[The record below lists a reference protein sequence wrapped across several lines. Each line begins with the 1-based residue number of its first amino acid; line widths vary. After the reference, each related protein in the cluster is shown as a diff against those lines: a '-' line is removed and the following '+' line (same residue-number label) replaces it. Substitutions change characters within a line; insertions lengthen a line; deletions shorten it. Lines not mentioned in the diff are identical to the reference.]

1 MNNRFNTK
9 KRGNKLV
16 NWITVWGLIFGC
28 IAFNLYF
35 DNRQTRLDKK
45 YYRTQ
50 YEVESQ
56 RADSLHRAA
65 LQLEHRLRQI
75 ESGSTEKVSVNQ
87 SITSQK
93 PLVTSEL

>member
-1 MNNRFNTK
+1 MNNKANKSRN
-9 KRGNKLV
+9 GNKLV

-50 YEVESQ
+50 FEAESQ

-65 LQLEHRLRQI
+65 LELEHRLQKI

-87 SITSQK
+87 SAKSVK
-93 PLVTSEL
+93 PLVTREL

>member
-1 MNNRFNTK
+1 MNNNGNSKR
-9 KRGNKLV
+9 RGNKLV

-35 DNRQTRLDKK
+35 DNRQTRLEKK

-50 YEVESQ
+50 FEVESQ

-75 ESGSTEKVSVNQ
+75 ESGTTEKVSVSQ
-87 SITSQK
+87 PTTSAK
-93 PLVTSEL
+93 SLVTSEL